1 MCYLNKFLECTGCI
15 QEGVETEAERGRV
28 GGKKKNREERGERE
42 KTEGRWEEKKKERN
56 KWMRTPTFE
65 L

>member
-1 MCYLNKFLECTGCI
+1 MLSEQVSRMHRVYTG
-15 QEGVETEAERGRV
+15 GSGDRGREGE
-28 GGKKKNREERGERE
+28 GGREKKNREERGERE

-56 KWMRTPTFE
+56 KWIRTHTFE